1 MNDYIK
7 IILISLVMSALAFFA
22 GVSYTKAVSEK
33 SMIEITDLLA
43 GYAKVQ
49 TFNPEEISKRITSE
63 GGTPAELASYI
74 ERYIKLHQLKGVI
87 LIDESY
93 VVAKPNFSSSAT
105 LTMSE
110 LNNLSEKYNIKT
122 EIDYGSLLSEFNKTI
137 KSAKNYTN

>member
-7 IILISLVMSALAFFA
+7 MILISLVMSALAFSA

-63 GGTPAELASYI
+63 GATPAELASYI
-74 ERYIKLHQLKGVI
+74 ERYIKLHQLKGVM

-105 LTMSE
+105 LTMGE
-110 LNNLSEKYNIKT
+110 LNQLSRN
-122 EIDYGSLLSEFNKTI
+122 TI
-137 KSAKNYTN
+137 LKLKLIMIHY

>member
-1 MNDYIK
+1 
-7 IILISLVMSALAFFA
+7 MSALAFSA

-63 GGTPAELASYI
+63 GATPAELASYI
-74 ERYIKLHQLKGVI
+74 ERYIKLHQLKGVM

-105 LTMSE
+105 LTMGE
-110 LNNLSEKYNIKT
+110 LNQLSRN
-122 EIDYGSLLSEFNKTI
+122 TI
-137 KSAKNYTN
+137 LKLKLIMIHY

>member
-7 IILISLVMSALAFFA
+7 MILISLVMSALAFSA

-63 GGTPAELASYI
+63 GATPAELASYI
-74 ERYIKLHQLKGVI
+74 ERYIKLHQLKGVM

-110 LNNLSEKYNIKT
+110 LNNLSEKYSIKT